1 MVRQVRLTCRHGS
14 SRIAALVGVWREHGL
29 GGFKYRPAHCS
40 DETMRMLGSVRLASS
55 KRITVSDA
63 LVDALRIGEGDF
75 ILFYEDKGTVIV
87 KGQKG

>member
-1 MVRQVRLTCRHGS
+1 
-14 SRIAALVGVWREHGL
+14 
-29 GGFKYRPAHCS
+29 
-40 DETMRMLGSVRLASS
+40 MRMLGSVRLASS